1 MATVRRSIVVSEA
14 LWFLQAQ
21 FSKLSKNEISSLM
34 STFYT
39 YEEVAAAKCL
49 LFDFAKAMNADY
61 VPVFTERKGANKT
74 RATVDD
80 LLGLYTLLDVHKV
93 ELPCY
98 AVVDIRR
105 VPAMDS
111 KVDVDVSIVAALT
124 ALVNDLRQQ
133 VSALSDKVDTLA
145 SHPIQSAPA
154 ALNHVENM
162 QPVPERAP
170 VTAHVETVPK
180 SWASQ
185 AASLTSDPAAFK
197 TPAPLLHRLLKR
209 GSGHVSEKVKAVPRY
224 VTCFVGRL
232 ARETTAEDLC
242 SYLAEVGIKDARCR
256 KLDDKDGYFR
266 TAAFRVSC
274 LECYKDL
281 FYDES
286 SWPEGAEIRDWVFR
300 RRDG

>member
-1 MATVRRSIVVSEA
+1 MATAGRPIAVSEA

-21 FSKLSKNEISSLM
+21 FSKLSKSEISSLM
-34 STFYT
+34 SAFYT

-49 LFDFAKAMNADY
+49 LFDFAKTTKADY

-80 LLGLYTLLDVHKV
+80 LLGLYTLLDIHKV

-98 AVVDIRR
+98 VVVDIRR

-111 KVDVDVSIVAALT
+111 KVDVDVSVVATLT

-133 VSALSDKVDTLA
+133 VSALSDKVDELT
-145 SHPIQSAPA
+145 SRHIQSAPA
-154 ALNHVENM
+154 ASTYVDNI
-162 QPVPERAP
+162 QPVPEGIP
-170 VTAHVETVPK
+170 MTAHDDTVPK

-185 AASLTSDPAAFK
+185 AAALASNSVAFK
-197 TPAPLLHRLLKR
+197 TSAPTPHRMIKR
-209 GSGHVSEKVKAVPRY
+209 GSGHSSEKVKAVPRY

-232 ARETTAEDLC
+232 AMETTAEDLC
-242 SYLAEVGIKDARCR
+242 GYLADVGIKDARCR

-274 LECYKDL
+274 HDRYKDL
-281 FYDES
+281 FYNES
-286 SWPEGAEIRDWVFR
+286 NWPEGAEIRDWIFR